1 MCPEN
6 AMYESHIIKYL
17 ERIAINTHRIADEL
31 ERQNDLKDTIDKI
44 KQTLI
49 EEGLAND

>member
-1 MCPEN
+1 
-6 AMYESHIIKYL
+6 MYESNIIKYL
-17 ERIAINTHRIADEL
+17 ERIAVNTHRIASEL

-49 EEGLAND
+49 DEGLAND